1 MTRIHFISLGCPKN
15 LVDSEVMLGLLSA
28 EGAEFTD
35 DPADADAII
44 VNTCAF
50 IGDAKQEAVD
60 TILAM
65 GQHRTGGRCR
75 KLIVTGCLP
84 QRYRD
89 EVARLFPEVDAF
101 VGAGEFPR
109 IAQLLRGE
117 GRAGE
122 AAVLVG
128 RPTYLYDHDSPRL
141 QATPAHLAYIKIAEG
156 CFHPCSF
163 CVIPKIRGAFRS
175 RDPRS
180 IVAEASAM
188 LERGVLEINLI
199 AQDTTAY
206 GRDNGASLARLMRD
220 LDALPG
226 RKWIRLMYAYPHGF
240 PWEVA
245 EAMAEGEGICR
256 YLDIPIQHI
265 SDRILASMRRKGEG
279 REVRELLSRLRRS
292 VPGIALRTSLIT
304 GFPGERD
311 EDFEELMAF
320 VREARFEHLGVF
332 TFSPEEGTPAAR
344 LAGRVPIE
352 VAEERRQRL
361 MELQRKI
368 AAEQSAAMVG
378 RRLTALVEG
387 PSEET
392 ELLLANRHQGQAPGI
407 DGIVYINEG
416 NPAIGAFAEVEIVEA
431 HDYDLVA
438 RVLEGR

>member
-1 MTRIHFISLGCPKN
+1 MRIHFISLGCPKN
-15 LVDSEVMLGLLSA
+15 LVDSEVMLGLLAA
-28 EGAEFTD
+28 EGASFTD
-35 DPADADAII
+35 DPAEAEAII

-65 GQHRTGGRCR
+65 GQHRTAGRCK
-75 KLIVTGCLP
+75 KLIVAGCLP

-89 EVARLFPEVDAF
+89 EVAKLFPEVDAF

-109 IAQLLRGE
+109 IAELLRP
-117 GRAGE
+117 E
-122 AAVLVG
+122 APKGGTPVLVG
-128 RPTYLYDHDSPRL
+128 KPTYLYDHESPRL
-141 QATPAHLAYIKIAEG
+141 SATPAHLGYIKIAEG

-163 CVIPKIRGAFRS
+163 CIIPKIRGAFRS

-180 IVAEASAM
+180 IVEEARQM
-188 LERGVLEINLI
+188 LGRGVRELDLI

-206 GRDNGASLARLMRD
+206 GRDNGASLAGLLRE

-245 EAMAEGEGICR
+245 EAMAECEGICR
-256 YLDIPIQHI
+256 YLDVPIQHV
-265 SDRILASMRRKGEG
+265 SDRILASMRRKGQG
-279 REVRELLSRLRRS
+279 REVRELVARLRRRI
-292 VPGIALRTSLIT
+292 PGIALRTSLIT

-332 TFSPEEGTPAAR
+332 VFSPEEGTPAAR
-344 LAGRVPIE
+344 LRGRIPIE
-352 VAEERRQRL
+352 VAEERRERL
-361 MELQRKI
+361 MELQRGI
-368 AAEQSAAMVG
+368 AAEQCAAMVG
-378 RRLTALVEG
+378 KRLTVLVEG

-392 ELLLANRHQGQAPGI
+392 ELLLASRHQGQAPGI
-407 DGIVYINEG
+407 DGLVYINEG
-416 NPAIGAFAEVEIVEA
+416 DPAVGAFAEVQVVEA

-438 RVLEGR
+438 SAV